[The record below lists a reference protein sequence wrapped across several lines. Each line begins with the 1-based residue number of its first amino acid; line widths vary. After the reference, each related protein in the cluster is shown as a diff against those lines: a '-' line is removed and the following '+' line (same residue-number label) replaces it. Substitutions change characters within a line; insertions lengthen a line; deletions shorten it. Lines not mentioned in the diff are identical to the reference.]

1 MPVVLFIRISSL
13 RPEKNVFRLRQDIRK
28 SVSVALQQ
36 IRGVPLNIERCF
48 GMLLA
53 QGRNVRA
60 SDMQL
65 LDLESM
71 GKSDDNRYY
80 IVRGGWDPSARG
92 FKELTHLN
100 DETPKGK
107 SFHSV

>member
-1 MPVVLFIRISSL
+1 
-13 RPEKNVFRLRQDIRK
+13 
-28 SVSVALQQ
+28 
-36 IRGVPLNIERCF
+36 
-48 GMLLA
+48 MLLA

-107 SFHSV
+107 SFITCDH